1 MGAVC
6 VLYHRTVTLIRA
18 VPPGRARWPSGEMVV
33 FEAWSFNT
41 THRLCQHNTQ
51 TIWKSTGSSLVAK
64 LCHWKKPW
72 PKGHDNCRVCSMATL
87 VCFTNLHFC
96 FWYFYSAN
104 FDFLS
109 VEWLIN
115 CKNKLFWMFERQLV
129 LVIDLDWRFW
139 YLFSITP
146 IPYKP
151 KCQETFFFFFL
162 KPAAEKLS
170 CTLKCFSVYVFIL
183 ISPCELIPSQWR

>member
-1 MGAVC
+1 
-6 VLYHRTVTLIRA
+6 
-18 VPPGRARWPSGEMVV
+18 MVV

-51 TIWKSTGSSLVAK
+51 TIWKSIGSSLVAK

-72 PKGHDNCRVCSMATL
+72 PKGHDNCHVCSMATL

-96 FWYFYSAN
+96 FWYFYSVN

-115 CKNKLFWMFERQLV
+115 CKNKLFWMSERQFVL
-129 LVIDLDWRFW
+129 LVIDLDFEDSDICFPLLLYHINPSARK
-139 YLFSITP
+139 L
-146 IPYKP
+146 
-151 KCQETFFFFFL
+151 FFFFFSSWSL
-162 KPAAEKLS
+162 QQKSYLVHWNV
-170 CTLKCFSVYVFIL
+170 SVYMSSYGCLQVSSFHHSGDKRSL
-183 ISPCELIPSQWR
+183 ESFGC